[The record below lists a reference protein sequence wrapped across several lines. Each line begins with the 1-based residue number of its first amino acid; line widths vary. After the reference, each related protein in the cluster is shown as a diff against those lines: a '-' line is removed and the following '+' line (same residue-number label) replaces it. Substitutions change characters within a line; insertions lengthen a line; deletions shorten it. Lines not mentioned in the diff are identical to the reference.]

1 MLLFSIFLECFASET
16 FTPITNMTPYIWNQI
31 IEKMDEAIPY
41 YQSYNN
47 SITNFET
54 FKSNMDVDVI
64 CSTFNNYMTGKQIDY
79 FENCVFIIVR
89 TNNNFQLRIAQ
100 NNNTHHES
108 YPFIYLWQRSS
119 SEIDVQYC
127 NDSGT
132 TVNGKPFYIIDF
144 NTNGNISFTSTTAPY
159 SRIAEV
165 YAQPTTFI
173 NSIINCPYLIGF
185 NSIQNCVAYYVPSYQ
200 GNTNFWGF
208 FNNYV
213 LLSEPQLEEPSGDT
227 PSNSVLGNITTPS
240 GDNGGNINLQPIQ
253 TGIEN
258 IQNQISGDTQKVIEN
273 QNQNTETIVNTISGE
288 VSKITNTLT
297 DNADDL
303 IEDTKITSGDIESA
317 LGFEIVQDPYSNFWL
332 TLTNNLKNALLGSKR
347 SIDISFQNRT
357 WTISLDEYLTLP
369 AWLIIILT
377 PFSTAFFTWVL
388 VRQWKLILDKLSS
401 GNIDSILKENSEER
415 HF

>member
-1 MLLFSIFLECFASET
+1 MVKKKCLGGLKLLLSLLFIMLLGICSTCFASET

-200 GNTNFWGF
+200 GGTNFWGF

-213 LLSEPQLEEPSGDT
+213 LLNEPQPEEPSGDSPSYDSGDSGGNGGST
-227 PSNSVLGNITTPS
+227 IDYTNKLNDINNNISNSANNI
-240 GDNGGNINLQPIQ
+240 
-253 TGIEN
+253 
-258 IQNQISGDTQKVIEN
+258 IQNSNEN
-273 QNQNTETIVNTISGE
+273 TDKIINSISGE
-288 VSKITNTLT
+288 TNKIINNITNTDSDVNVNDELSNMISST
-297 DNADDL
+297 ENVVDPTVNFFSWLLDNL
-303 IEDTKITSGDIESA
+303 
-317 LGFEIVQDPYSNFWL
+317 
-332 TLTNNLKNALLGSKR
+332 R
-347 SIDISFQNRT
+347 SILNDT
-357 WTISLDEYLTLP
+357 
-369 AWLIIILT
+369 
-377 PFSTAFFTWVL
+377 
-388 VRQWKLILDKLSS
+388 RQL
-401 GNIDSILKENSEER
+401 
-415 HF
+415 